1 MQSGD
6 HIVSDSVLTLLR
18 FALLG
23 LLYLFFLRVLFS
35 VWSELRPTGKLQAAR
50 AGSGATE
57 ARSTAVAP
65 GPVGVAGDEIVT
77 HDLSSS
83 GGAPPTV
90 DVSRRTELVV
100 LEPTEMAGMT
110 FDLGQELTVGRASG
124 CGISIDDTFVSSL
137 HARIFRRGDVYVVE
151 DLGSTNGTFLNG
163 GRLGVPT
170 VITADDTIRFGSTVV
185 RMR

>member
-1 MQSGD
+1 M
-6 HIVSDSVLTLLR
+6 SDSVLTLLR

-35 VWSELRPTGKLQAAR
+35 VWSELRPTGKLQTAQT
-50 AGSGATE
+50 GSTSGE

-65 GPVGVAGDEIVT
+65 APVAVAGDEIVT
-77 HDLSSS
+77 HDLSS
-83 GGAPPTV
+83 GGAAAATV
-90 DVSRRTELVV
+90 DATRRAELVV

-124 CGISIDDTFVSSL
+124 CGVSIDDTFVSSL

-170 VITADDTIRFGSTVV
+170 VITADDTVRFGSTVV
-185 RMR
+185 RLR